1 MLLVTLTSTTVK
13 CIVKRLDLTTTG
25 IDTMDNR
32 ELEVKL
38 LLIQDKLDALAN
50 KFATIEAQLNDNID
64 EVKQIINDLA
74 WKNRFED

>member
-1 MLLVTLTSTTVK
+1 M
-13 CIVKRLDLTTTG
+13 IG

-38 LLIQDKLDALAN
+38 LMIQDKLDALAN

-64 EVKQIINDLA
+64 EVKQIIDDLA
-74 WKNRFED
+74 WENRFKE

>member
-1 MLLVTLTSTTVK
+1 MVVCTTKPPGSTM
-13 CIVKRLDLTTTG
+13 IG
-25 IDTMDNR
+25 INTMDNR

-38 LLIQDKLDALAN
+38 LMIQDKLDALAN

-74 WKNRFED
+74 WENRFKE

>member
-1 MLLVTLTSTTVK
+1 MKPLDSTM
-13 CIVKRLDLTTTG
+13 IG
-25 IDTMDNR
+25 INTMDNR

-50 KFATIEAQLNDNID
+50 KFASIEAQLNDNID
-64 EVKQIINDLA
+64 EVKQIVNDLA